1 MQRFRQPF
9 CDNEEM
15 SQHWKLVIPEMLTWP
30 QHHPSPDFMLSKS
43 EYSYG
48 LNQRWLS
55 LLFLVSA
62 LPRPVSSLYLRA
74 VSLHPRHHG

>member
-1 MQRFRQPF
+1 MLCDTKGDAARQPF

-55 LLFLVSA
+55 IP
-62 LPRPVSSLYLRA
+62 LPCQCFTKACVFPV
-74 VSLHPRHHG
+74 P